1 MKNHGHPKGS
11 KQTVVGLPKKR
22 KRNENR
28 NVTAFSLKPAK
39 EVEEIILKWFV
50 PNDIARKAVTDSFQ
64 ICGLLNKNADVVS
77 SAVTDTDV
85 DINLEKKHFT
95 RNGWNCLKKVFAKKL
110 KNPLY
115 IGTVVFFSKTL
126 INMIKV
132 LCATFVWSA
141 WYHVTCGRLKN
152 PPKSKI
158 WFC

>member
-1 MKNHGHPKGS
+1 MKNHGRPKGS

-64 ICGLLNKNADVVS
+64 IYADCVEKNAHLVS

-85 DINLEKKHFT
+85 NINLVKKHFI
-95 RNGWNCLKKVFAKKL
+95 RDG
-110 KNPLY
+110 
-115 IGTVVFFSKTL
+115 
-126 INMIKV
+126 
-132 LCATFVWSA
+132 
-141 WYHVTCGRLKN
+141 
-152 PPKSKI
+152 
-158 WFC
+158 